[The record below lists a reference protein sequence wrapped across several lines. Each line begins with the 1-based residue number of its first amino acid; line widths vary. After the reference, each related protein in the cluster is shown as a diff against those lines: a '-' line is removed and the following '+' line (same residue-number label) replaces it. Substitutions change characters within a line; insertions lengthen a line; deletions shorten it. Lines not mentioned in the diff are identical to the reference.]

1 MSFGVLHRHAQ
12 GELWFSGSRISHR
25 AFEQL
30 RDADALLQRAR
41 AEAEALREQARQ
53 DVQQQFEEARK
64 AGLQAGR
71 AEALG
76 AILGSIEIET
86 QLRELLADRLADLVE
101 QCLRALLGEI
111 GASEVLRQ
119 RARYLLRHAAPGQGV
134 TLHAH
139 PAQASAVRDAVTELL
154 EKQGEALH
162 WLRVQGNENCAL
174 DSLVLET
181 QVGFVDSS
189 VSLTMQGLREVI
201 VQAVRRA
208 HGQLGQVKPGGT
220 CP

>member
-1 MSFGVLHRHAQ
+1 MSFGVLHRSPER
-12 GELWFSGSRISHR
+12 ELWFDGSRIARR
-25 AFEQL
+25 AFEPL
-30 RDADALLQRAR
+30 RDADVLLQRAR
-41 AEAEALREQARQ
+41 AEADALLAQARQ
-53 DVQQQFEEARK
+53 DVQRQYEEARE

-76 AILGSIEIET
+76 AVLGSIEIEA

-119 RARYLLRHAAPGQGV
+119 RTRHLLRHAAPGRGV
-134 TLHAH
+134 TVYAH
-139 PAQASAVRDAVTELL
+139 PAQAAAVRDAVTELL
-154 EKQGEALH
+154 AEQGEALH
-162 WLRVQGNENCAL
+162 WLRVQGNEHCAL

-208 HGQLGQVKPGGT
+208 HGQLAQAKPGGT
-220 CP
+220 PT